1 MFKYTFLISFGLS
14 IIGILICLL
23 ISQNE
28 YIKYFLYSMFVSL
41 AGEGVRDLFNN
52 KITLILLNIFD
63 NDIMQIYRNYEK
75 WL

>member
-41 AGEGVRDLFNN
+41 AGEGVRDLINN
-52 KITLILLNIFD
+52 
-63 NDIMQIYRNYEK
+63 
-75 WL
+75 